1 MRHDYRDYTSKIG
14 NQSENLR
21 ESCNTF
27 IAHIYH
33 AKNYKPYRMNSGL
46 KRIIRA
52 KYGLVIL

>member
-21 ESCNTF
+21 KSYNTF

-52 KYGLVIL
+52 KYGLAIS